1 MPVRATPA
9 QATSKWLTGLSGAQ
23 DRMKSGAMAVTT
35 APGTL
40 AAQAADKWLA
50 KVTAAKSKFA
60 TNSAAVTLQ
69 QWQNAYINTGL
80 PRVSQG
86 AQDKQG
92 KYTAAMNQ
100 FLPYMAQGLQTIDK
114 MPSNTLEDSIAR
126 ATAMIR
132 WNSKFTKN
140 ASQS

>member
-1 MPVRATPA
+1 
-9 QATSKWLTGLSGAQ
+9 
-23 DRMKSGAMAVTT
+23 MAVTT

-40 AAQAADKWLA
+40 AAQSADKWLA
-50 KVTAAKSKFA
+50 KVTASKNKFA
-60 TNSAAVTLQ
+60 ANSAAVTLQ

-100 FLPYMAQGLQTIDK
+100 FLPYMAQGLQAIDK
-114 MPSNTLEDSIAR
+114 MPNNTLEDAIAR

-140 ASQS
+140 ASAS